1 MGWVGC
7 WLDAVGS
14 SLLRNGAQ
22 KRKEEAKEEEEEEEE
37 EEIIRY
43 LVAKNKLTP
52 KNLMPLISR
61 N

>member
-1 MGWVGC
+1 M
-7 WLDAVGS
+7 DAVGS